1 MADGTCGKEGI
12 FHGKN
17 VTVLWNLTL
26 CFYIIFEWN
35 DTRLFIF
42 DDRTYVVYHI
52 YLTKRD
58 WTNLILVFQSIYNGG
73 DGETSLNFQ
82 TENVTDTSTTTYH
95 KNYMKRK
102 SKERCVR
109 FDDRKMCQL
118 YNKVVILF
126 KNINTI
132 DLYGKYIVWV

>member
-1 MADGTCGKEGI
+1 M
-12 FHGKN
+12 
-17 VTVLWNLTL
+17 
-26 CFYIIFEWN
+26 
-35 DTRLFIF
+35 
-42 DDRTYVVYHI
+42 
-52 YLTKRD
+52 
-58 WTNLILVFQSIYNGG
+58 FQSIYNGG

-132 DLYGKYIVWV
+132 DLYGKYIVWVLLNPLYGMTAHSWTCIGLHDYISFAA